1 MVLSSNIILSTLTK
15 FYHIK
20 FKRNFK
26 ENAIIFSFLIA
37 QRSENFSYLYLSKTI
52 TEFKEEYYMG
62 SFGGFEVL
70 IVLLVILLFF
80 GAKRIPEL
88 ARGIG
93 QGITEFRKASDE
105 IKKELEQGQ
114 KEGYSPEQKA
124 NEQKAPEQKENTEEK
139 KQD

>member
-1 MVLSSNIILSTLTK
+1 
-15 FYHIK
+15 
-20 FKRNFK
+20 
-26 ENAIIFSFLIA
+26 
-37 QRSENFSYLYLSKTI
+37 
-52 TEFKEEYYMG
+52 MG

-114 KEGYSPEQKA
+114 QEGYAPEKKE
-124 NEQKAPEQKENTEEK
+124 NVEQKENIEEK

>member
-1 MVLSSNIILSTLTK
+1 M
-15 FYHIK
+15 F
-20 FKRNFK
+20 
-26 ENAIIFSFLIA
+26 
-37 QRSENFSYLYLSKTI
+37 
-52 TEFKEEYYMG
+52 G
-62 SFGGFEVL
+62 GFGGFEVL
-70 IVLLVILLFF
+70 IILLVILLFF

-114 KEGYSPEQKA
+114 KEGFNSGT
-124 NEQKAPEQKENTEEK
+124 KEDVQTK

>member
-1 MVLSSNIILSTLTK
+1 M
-15 FYHIK
+15 F
-20 FKRNFK
+20 
-26 ENAIIFSFLIA
+26 
-37 QRSENFSYLYLSKTI
+37 
-52 TEFKEEYYMG
+52 G
-62 SFGGFEVL
+62 GFGGFEVL
-70 IVLLVILLFF
+70 IILLVILLFF

-114 KEGYSPEQKA
+114 KEGFSSST
-124 NEQKAPEQKENTEEK
+124 KEDVQTK

>member
-1 MVLSSNIILSTLTK
+1 
-15 FYHIK
+15 
-20 FKRNFK
+20 
-26 ENAIIFSFLIA
+26 
-37 QRSENFSYLYLSKTI
+37 
-52 TEFKEEYYMG
+52 MG

-114 KEGYSPEQKA
+114 QEGYPS
-124 NEQKAPEQKENTEEK
+124 EQKAPEQKAPEKQAPAQKEDTEEK

>member
-1 MVLSSNIILSTLTK
+1 
-15 FYHIK
+15 
-20 FKRNFK
+20 
-26 ENAIIFSFLIA
+26 
-37 QRSENFSYLYLSKTI
+37 
-52 TEFKEEYYMG
+52 MG

-70 IVLLVILLFF
+70 IILLVILLFF

-105 IKKELEQGQ
+105 IKKELEQGE
-114 KEGYSPEQKA
+114 KEGFTSKNKEDVQK
-124 NEQKAPEQKENTEEK
+124 K

>member
-1 MVLSSNIILSTLTK
+1 M
-15 FYHIK
+15 F
-20 FKRNFK
+20 
-26 ENAIIFSFLIA
+26 
-37 QRSENFSYLYLSKTI
+37 
-52 TEFKEEYYMG
+52 G
-62 SFGGFEVL
+62 GFGGFEVL
-70 IVLLVILLFF
+70 IILLVILLFF

-114 KEGYSPEQKA
+114 KEGFSSSTKDDVQS
-124 NEQKAPEQKENTEEK
+124 K

>member
-1 MVLSSNIILSTLTK
+1 
-15 FYHIK
+15 
-20 FKRNFK
+20 
-26 ENAIIFSFLIA
+26 
-37 QRSENFSYLYLSKTI
+37 
-52 TEFKEEYYMG
+52 MG

-114 KEGYSPEQKA
+114 KEGYNSSS
-124 NEQKAPEQKENTEEK
+124 KEDVQTK